1 LWRGGDGAALLR
13 RGHLDQQQSSPTAGT
28 RRKEQTAAVIE
39 AINRFA
45 EGLDSGG

>member
-1 LWRGGDGAALLR
+1 MTSGSAAKLADCR
-13 RGHLDQQQSSPTAGT
+13 HSAH
-28 RRKEQTAAVIE
+28 KEQTAAVIE